1 MSSSRVEEPLSRR
14 PRREIGDVDEDG
26 SPATTTVTQ
35 GERSYTLPTA
45 LIEASRVEH
54 ACGLYGVHSPRENAS
69 RVIFFALYALNHR
82 GQESAGLASFGQSGI
97 HVHKGMGL
105 VSQVFDE
112 SDIATLTGSLAIGH
126 TRYSTVGG
134 SKLTGAQPF
143 VLETDLGQLA
153 IVRGAGFARGPTRR
167 TECAKS
173 V

>member
-1 MSSSRVEEPLSRR
+1 M
-14 PRREIGDVDEDG
+14 
-26 SPATTTVTQ
+26 TTVTQ
-35 GERSYTLPTA
+35 GERTYTLPTA
-45 LIEASRVEH
+45 LVEASRVEH
-54 ACGLYGVHSPRENAS
+54 ACGIYGVHSTRENAS

-153 IVRGAGFARGPTRR
+153 IVRA
-167 TECAKS
+167 TERWTTDELRPATLAIR
-173 V
+173 